1 MAFDYINA
9 LLKKEVTRTPIWV
22 MRQAGRYLPEY
33 RATRKKAGDFLT
45 LCKSSDLACEVTL
58 QPLERFDLDAA
69 ILFSDILTIP
79 DAMGLGLHFVEGEGP
94 KFAHPLS
101 SLSEI
106 NQLTK
111 PDVSKDLS
119 YVSEAVSV
127 IKKNLKGRV
136 PLIGF
141 TGSPWTLA
149 TYMVEG
155 GSSKTFS
162 KVKGLMYENP
172 KHMHQLL
179 DVLADTI
186 IDYLN
191 SQIEAGADS
200 VMIFDTWGGLLN
212 KASYENFS
220 LMYMSKIVAGINRN
234 YEGKTIPVTLFT
246 KGGSAWLE
254 QIAATGCDAVG
265 IDWTV
270 EIGEAE
276 RRVGSKVALQ
286 GNLDPSVLYASA
298 EVIKSEAH
306 KILDQFQ
313 GSTGHV
319 FNLGHGITP
328 DVNPESMKALVD
340 AVHSYSK

>member
-1 MAFDYINA
+1 M
-9 LLKKEVTRTPIWV
+9 
-22 MRQAGRYLPEY
+22 
-33 RATRKKAGDFLT
+33 
-45 LCKSSDLACEVTL
+45 TL

-94 KFAHPLS
+94 KFTNPLN
-101 SLSEI
+101 SLQDIEH
-106 NQLTK
+106 LKK
-111 PDVSKDLS
+111 PDVSQELS

-149 TYMVEG
+149 TYMIEG

-191 SQIEAGADS
+191 SQIESGADS

-212 KASYENFS
+212 KESYENFS
-220 LMYMSKIVAGINRN
+220 LRYMSKIVDGITRE
-234 YEGKTIPVTLFT
+234 YEGKIIPVTLFT

-254 QIAATGCDAVG
+254 QIAATGCDAIG
-265 IDWTV
+265 IDWTI

-276 RRVGSKVALQ
+276 RRVGGQVALQ
-286 GNLDPSVLYASA
+286 GKLDPSVLFASK
-298 EVIKSEAH
+298 EVIKTEVN
-306 KILDQFQ
+306 KILGQFK

-328 DVNPESMKALVD
+328 EVNPESMKFLVD

>member
-79 DAMGLGLHFVEGEGP
+79 DAMGLGLHFIEGEGP
-94 KFAHPLS
+94 KFSHPLS